1 MTKLTIKFVC
11 VVSLI
16 WSPVM
21 AGAVT
26 VSGGSTST
34 TTNQTTADKGV
45 ETTKGTTSQPSV
57 KDSADK
63 SGSANKGAQA
73 TQFLTGA
80 LMFTMA
86 AEKWGECSQQN
97 YGACAMAAIFTGFG
111 ILSMKQGKEH
121 GSAGKSSNLSSFQS
135 DGLGGNPYDY
145 GDIDL
150 NDPNNPLAGDPNIK
164 ALGTNT
170 GKLTSGGML
179 DPKTGTIKTPDGK
192 TYKASDFASA
202 ASMAAAGI
210 PQGAILA
217 GQDAY
222 AQVSKKSA
230 DKVEKLKLGAM
241 TASNGFSEGGGGGG
255 GWGPAS
261 PTDDGSG
268 SDYAGTGGS
277 GSSGVSLERDPSSLA
292 GMQKNYNGE
301 PIGVAADSIFL
312 MMTRRYKVKESQESF
327 YTDAELALQK

>member
-1 MTKLTIKFVC
+1 MTKLTIKSVC
-11 VVSLI
+11 IVSLI

-26 VSGGSTST
+26 VSGGSTT
-34 TTNQTTADKGV
+34 TTKSQTTPDKGV
-45 ETTKGTTSQPSV
+45 ETTTGKTSQPSV

-63 SGSANKGAQA
+63 SGSSNKGAQA

-86 AEKWGECSQQN
+86 AEKWGECSSQN

-111 ILSMKQGKEH
+111 VLSMAQGKEH
-121 GSAGKSSNLSSFQS
+121 GKAAGSSGLTSFQS
-135 DGLGGNPYDY
+135 DGLGNAYDY
-145 GDIDL
+145 GNIDL
-150 NDPNNPLAGDPNIK
+150 NDPNNPLSNDPNVK

-170 GKLTSGGML
+170 GKLTTGGLL
-179 DPKTGTIKTPDGK
+179 DPKTGIIKTPDGK
-192 TYKASDFASA
+192 TYKASDFSSA

-217 GQDAY
+217 AQDAY

-230 DKVEKLKLGAM
+230 DKVDKLKLGSM
-241 TASNGFSEGGGGGG
+241 TATNGFSEGGGGGGG

-268 SDYAGTGGS
+268 SDYAGAGGS
-277 GSSGVSLERDPSSLA
+277 GSGGVSLERDPSSLA